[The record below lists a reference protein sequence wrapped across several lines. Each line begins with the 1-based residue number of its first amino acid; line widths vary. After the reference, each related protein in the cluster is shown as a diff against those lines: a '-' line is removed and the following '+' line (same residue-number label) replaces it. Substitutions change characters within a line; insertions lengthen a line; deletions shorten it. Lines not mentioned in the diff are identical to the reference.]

1 MLLMVHFQCVDLCKK
16 DAQEYKYTHIYIY
29 LSKIIISLNAPHH
42 NYLPSV
48 DDGDAEL
55 EDLCDPELELFDPPA
70 MFADLMDEA
79 AFETALATSPGE
91 ELYPA
96 SLPLFALARDSS

>member
-1 MLLMVHFQCVDLCKK
+1 MQKWWHWR
-16 DAQEYKYTHIYIY
+16 
-29 LSKIIISLNAPHH
+29 
-42 NYLPSV
+42 
-48 DDGDAEL
+48 GDAEL

-96 SLPLFALARDSS
+96 SLPLFALVRDSS

>member
-1 MLLMVHFQCVDLCKK
+1 MKTIVLHDI
-16 DAQEYKYTHIYIY
+16 D
-29 LSKIIISLNAPHH
+29 HH

-70 MFADLMDEA
+70 MFVDLMDEA